1 MKIFSKELLLSK
13 KEQVYEAY
21 TVDWSG
27 LSLIKYLGDTTDIT
41 KTFSPEYLYSNVYV
55 YNGDMYIAT
64 NKITNSGKV
73 TAATGRTGIAIF
85 YIEDGKLY
93 HYNFSAQTAT
103 QIGTDTTWYAVC
115 GYTSG
120 NYKGF
125 AANSDGLYYLNTDS
139 VVKVSD
145 ITNWNAIVGSGNIR
159 ATGRFGYGISEGKLY
174 RLTAYSNGAVQ
185 IGSST
190 DWELVSGGRYGS
202 NSYSFGTN
210 LGNLYSLT
218 TGATQ
223 ISSDNTWTS
232 ISGYA
237 LGAYRGLGI
246 DGGKLYL
253 LDGTNATQV
262 GSDTN
267 WVSCSGYAT
276 TTEYAIAYTDDAIYG
291 VLSDG
296 STRKLLDGE
305 FVYCGGMFSSSATS
319 SYGIAIKKK

>member
-1 MKIFSKELLLSK
+1 MKVFSKELLMGGK
-13 KEQVYEAY
+13 DKYEAY
-21 TVDWSG
+21 TLDWSG
-27 LSLIKYLGDTTDIT
+27 SNIVKLIGDVTDLS

-73 TAATGRTGIAIF
+73 TAVTGRTGLAIF
-85 YIEDGKLY
+85 YVEDGKLY
-93 HYNFSAQTAT
+93 YYNFSTQTAT

-125 AANSDGLYYLNTDS
+125 GANSSGLYYLNTNS

-145 ITNWNAIVGSGNIR
+145 ITNWDMIVGTGVTTT
-159 ATGRFGYGISEGKLY
+159 TGRYGYGITEGKLY
-174 RLTAYSNGAVQ
+174 RLTAYENGAVQ

-190 DWELVSGGRYGS
+190 DWSSVTGGRYGS
-202 NSYSFGTN
+202 NGMSYGIN
-210 LGNLYSLT
+210 LGRLYQLA

-223 ISSDNTWTS
+223 IGSDNTWTAV
-232 ISGYA
+232 SGYSLSNYMA
-237 LGAYRGLGI
+237 VGV
-246 DGGKLYL
+246 DGGKLYIL
-253 LDGTNATQV
+253 GSSTQTQV
-262 GSDTN
+262 GSATN
-267 WVSCSGYAT
+267 WISCSGYAT
-276 TTEYAIAYTDDAIYG
+276 TTEYALAYTDDALYG

-305 FVYCGGMFSSSATS
+305 FVYCGGMFSSSITS